1 MFLRRRNLMEASML
15 KKKMITQP
23 HVVFLIFLY
32 CYFSLSCIAAPVS
45 STNDWD
51 TLSRL
56 KTGQVLQVVL
66 KDAKVYEGKFQ
77 AFTGESIQLLNGEQN
92 RTFLKSDVL
101 RISTKKAGHRGR
113 NALIGVGLG
122 TAAGLGV
129 GAATAHEGEMMR
141 GVGIGLG
148 AALGAIGGA
157 ALGAVIPTGGWEE
170 IYRNP

>member
-1 MFLRRRNLMEASML
+1 ML
-15 KKKMITQP
+15 KRQVLRQM
-23 HVVFLIFLY
+23 HLAVLIFLLF
-32 CYFSLSCIAAPVS
+32 FSPPYGVAASVAGLSS
-45 STNDWD
+45 WEN
-51 TLSRL
+51 LHQL
-56 KTGQVLQVVL
+56 ETGQLVKVVL
-66 KDAKVYEGKFQ
+66 KDTKAYEGEFQ
-77 AFTGESIQLLNGEQN
+77 ALTEESIQLLNGEQN

>member
-1 MFLRRRNLMEASML
+1 MF
-15 KKKMITQP
+15 KKKMRTQA
-23 HVVFLIFLY
+23 HVIFLIFLF
-32 CYFSLSCIAAPVS
+32 CYFPLSCIAAPVS

-56 KTGQVLQVVL
+56 KTGQVLHVVL

-77 AFTGESIQLLNGEQN
+77 AFTGESIRLLNGEQN

-101 RISTKKAGHRGR
+101 RISTKKPGHRRR
-113 NALIGVGLG
+113 NALIGTGAGSATGL
-122 TAAGLGV
+122 AI
-129 GAATAHEGEMMR
+129 GAATTHEGEWMR
-141 GVGIGLG
+141 GIGIGLG
-148 AALGAIGGA
+148 AAVGAIGGA